1 MQVLVVFGCFA
12 VALWQSLPQLDS
24 GRKKRQLDL
33 AGLFAFALTMASFL
47 LLVDSA
53 QKDGGLNSLITLA
66 FGGMFLTSAIAFTI
80 IESFWAKA
88 PLISLSL
95 LIKQQV
101 WPYFAIQ
108 TLMLIAQFAVSKK
121 LEA

>member
-1 MQVLVVFGCFA
+1 MVFGCFA
-12 VALWQSLPQLDS
+12 VALWQSLPQLDN
-24 GRKKRQLDL
+24 GHKKRQLNL

-47 LLVDSA
+47 LLIDSA
-53 QKDGGLNSLITLA
+53 QKDGGLDSLMTLA
-66 FGGMFLTSAIAFTI
+66 FVAIFLTSAIAFMF

-88 PLISLSL
+88 PLISTSL

-108 TLMLIAQFAVSKK
+108 TLLLIGQFAVSKR